1 MSKEYTE
8 IEKSLAEYYGDDWFQ
23 GRLCKQNCSIIEDYM
38 SDCPSWCGDIALVV
52 GGDSCFKTILHKT
65 NDKWEVYET
74 MNQGEYKLTRRYKLE
89 DDLFSRLDRKYKN
102 SNTETKWKLCRK
114 WK

>member
-8 IEKSLAEYYGDDWFQ
+8 IEKSLAEYYGDNWFQ
-23 GRLCKQNCSIIEDYM
+23 GRLCKQNCSIIKNYM

-65 NDKWEVYET
+65 NGRWEIYET
-74 MNQGEYKLTRRYKLE
+74 MNEGEYKLTGDIK
-89 DDLFSRLDRKYKN
+89 
-102 SNTETKWKLCRK
+102 
-114 WK
+114 

>member
-8 IEKSLAEYYGDDWFQ
+8 IEKSLAEYYGDNWFQ

-74 MNQGEYKLTRRYKLE
+74 MNEGEYKLTG
-89 DDLFSRLDRKYKN
+89 DIND
-102 SNTETKWKLCRK
+102 
-114 WK
+114 